1 MKGFCLHFAK
11 QGLLY
16 SERFG
21 DSRRA
26 QSLLRET
33 FATPLRHTTH
43 TSGLFHF
50 SAFSFKL
57 DQTSEVTFRYQR
69 SRYSDEDAPKKKR
82 PVIKIYGATLLRTP
96 AVNRVSSAV
105 KWNVKL
111 ACVWAC
117 KLVYT
122 SGRQKGQ
129 RTRRQSGPKL
139 TRREKSVSN
148 GDLVM

>member
-21 DSRRA
+21 ESRPA
-26 QSLLRET
+26 QLLLRET
-33 FATPLRHTTH
+33 FATPLRHATH
-43 TSGLFHF
+43 ASGLNF

-57 DQTSEVTFRYQR
+57 DQTSEVTFRYQQ
-69 SRYSDEDAPKKKR
+69 SQYADEDASKKKR
-82 PVIKIYGATLLRTP
+82 PVIKIYGATLLRAPT
-96 AVNRVSSAV
+96 VNHVSSAV
-105 KWNVKL
+105 KWNVRL

-122 SGRQKGQ
+122 NGRQKGQ
-129 RTRRQSGPKL
+129 RTHRQSGPKL